1 MMAASPEPPGNR
13 AYRIFCRVCLLLAFI
28 AAVYALVS
36 CGVQKPVATQH
47 DSVRVEIRERI
58 VRDIVSITLPPVYIE
73 RTVKDTTSHIES
85 EYAQSDAA
93 IRGGFL
99 FHSLTGAPKTIRVPV
114 YKTVHD
120 TTIIERQAQ
129 TVFVDVPRQPTKWE
143 SFLEVCGYILLG
155 IVTLTLVA
163 LTVWLILKFSIK

>member
-1 MMAASPEPPGNR
+1 MKAASPEPPGNR
-13 AYRIFCRVCLLLAFI
+13 AYRIFCRGCLLLAFI

-36 CGVQKPVATQH
+36 CGVQNPVATRQ

-58 VRDIVSITLPPVYIE
+58 VRDTIPVTLPPVYIE

-99 FHSLTGAPKTIRVPV
+99 FHSLTGAPKTINVPV
-114 YKTVHD
+114 YTTVHD

-129 TVFVDVPRQPTKWE
+129 TVLVDVPRQPTKWE
-143 SFLEVCGYILLG
+143 SFLEVCGWIFLG
-155 IVTLTLVA
+155 IVTLVVIF
-163 LTVWLILKFSIK
+163 LTIKIILKSRKK

>member
-1 MMAASPEPPGNR
+1 MMMAASPEPPGNR
-13 AYRIFCRVCLLLAFI
+13 AHKLFCRACLLLAYI
-28 AAVYALVS
+28 AAVYVLVS
-36 CGVQKPVATQH
+36 CGVQKPVVTHQ
-47 DSVRVEIRERI
+47 DSVRVEIRERV
-58 VRDIVSITLPPVYIE
+58 VRDIVSVTLPPVYIE

-155 IVTLTLVA
+155 IVTLAA
-163 LTVWLILKFSIK
+163 LLLILKLTHKL